1 MSEKETKHLETIGH
15 ACATLQASYGAVRR
29 ALAEV
34 GAEPVLILN
43 GLPHY
48 AETDVERAAEQ
59 LQQRRQCDM
68 QGAATGPS
76 ENDER
81 ADSCREASRR

>member
-1 MSEKETKHLETIGH
+1 MRENEPKHLETIGH
-15 ACATLQASYGAVRR
+15 VCATLQASYGAVRR

-43 GLPHY
+43 GLAHY

-59 LQQRRQCDM
+59 LQQRRQCDTRGVLREDIEM
-68 QGAATGPS
+68 TKGP
-76 ENDER
+76 NHV
-81 ADSCREASRR
+81 A